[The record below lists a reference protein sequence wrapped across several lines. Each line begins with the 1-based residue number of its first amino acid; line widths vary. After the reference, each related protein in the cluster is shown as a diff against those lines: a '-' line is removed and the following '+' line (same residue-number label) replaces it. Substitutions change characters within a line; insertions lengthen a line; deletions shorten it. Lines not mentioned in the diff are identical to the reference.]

1 MKKILFFIL
10 VLLFSFSP
18 KIYANDSGFFTD
30 AKSIKDLK
38 KDINNINKIESDLEL
53 NYKSFLQEHNIDNY
67 LKKWMLNS
75 EIQDLK
81 SIATNYVVNSSE
93 IEKKISNLTNDE
105 EIKKLQNSL
114 IDLTKELY
122 KNLLPFIDTSNYKS
136 YLVYVEN
143 SIKNQTEKNNLYL
156 NKFKTKNI

>member
-1 MKKILFFIL
+1 
-10 VLLFSFSP
+10 
-18 KIYANDSGFFTD
+18 
-30 AKSIKDLK
+30 
-38 KDINNINKIESDLEL
+38 
-53 NYKSFLQEHNIDNY
+53 
-67 LKKWMLNS
+67 MLNS

-156 NKFKTKNI
+156 NKFKTQNIYNKKHN